1 MVLFTT
7 EYQNILLITP
17 IGVFLYNF
25 VCCSFCR
32 FFPRVFTGFFPLSW
46 QKYFLPWQKTNPVNN
61 NNNNTYLIG

>member
-7 EYQNILLITP
+7 EYLYISLITP

-32 FFPRVFTGFFPLSW
+32 FFPR
-46 QKYFLPWQKTNPVNN
+46 FLPVFSTVLAKILFAMAKTQPCK
-61 NNNNTYLIG
+61 LQ